1 MKLHYYPETKSL
13 YIELAPGAAVDAVE
27 LGEGLVADIDS
38 KGRVV
43 GLDIDNSSSYVDLSS
58 LETVEIPVLPTA
70 S

>member
-43 GLDIDNSSSYVDLSS
+43 GLDIDYSSSCSS
-58 LETVEIPVLPTA
+58 HEGCLHDGAPK
-70 S
+70 